1 MSPTPGP
8 AASAV
13 PISRPSG
20 VATIVFGDASVAR
33 PRAANAKFQ
42 LVKVRA
48 SESVAIALPV
58 PPGAAGASLQAIA
71 LDGGRVAPGAS
82 ITNGAAAI
90 FFQAGTQPGL
100 YRLLVSGAGPTV
112 TLQFWVP
119 NPERTA
125 ANPPVINP
133 AH

>member
-1 MSPTPGP
+1 
-8 AASAV
+8 
-13 PISRPSG
+13 

-48 SESVAIALPV
+48 SESVAIALPL
-58 PPGAAGASLQAIA
+58 PPGAVAASLQTIA
-71 LDGGRVAPGAS
+71 LDGGTVVPGAS

-90 FFQAGTQPGL
+90 SFQAGTQPGL
-100 YRLLVSGAGPTV
+100 YRLLVNGAGPTV

-119 NPERTA
+119 NPQNPA
-125 ANPPVINP
+125 ANPAVVNP
-133 AH
+133 TH